1 MKRKEMCVRVFFF
14 FFLGGGGGVYKLYK
28 KFNTTIKVASIVVKM
43 VERCGICNYDCYVGS
58 VHINDIRMLC
68 VRVM

>member
-1 MKRKEMCVRVFFF
+1 VCVCFFF
-14 FFLGGGGGVYKLYK
+14 GGGGGGGGGVYKLYK